1 MLTRSRRSRLA
12 VAAVVSLL
20 AGFAIPTN
28 SHAQGLTGDAA
39 KAADKCQKDIKKGA
53 AKFVG
58 SKIKILDKCSES
70 IFKCIQTQADAAKR
84 DACVT
89 KAGAKCNSTLT
100 KIADA
105 ESSFSAAIT

>member
-1 MLTRSRRSRLA
+1 
-12 VAAVVSLL
+12 
-20 AGFAIPTN
+20 
-28 SHAQGLTGDAA
+28 HAQGLNGDAA
-39 KAADKCQKDIKKGA
+39 KAADKCQKAIKKGA

-84 DACVT
+84 DTCVT
-89 KAGAKCNSTLT
+89 KAGAKCTSTLA

-105 ESSFSAAIT
+105 ESSFSAAITGKCGTVTIADLKSTSGLGFDNV